1 MGTCFTQSARAR
13 RGRPLPERVEGTS
26 HAASVS
32 VCPSEYLIETEPED
46 GAGPGPEADGLGEVD
61 AERGAFEE
69 GEERDV
75 DAEADADAV
84 DDLVPLALEVSLA
97 DVVEDRA
104 DEVAERDG
112 VVEHV
117 AVDLAPERIA
127 PLEGH
132 QP

>member
-1 MGTCFTQSARAR
+1 MRYA
-13 RGRPLPERVEGTS
+13 V
-26 HAASVS
+26 SVS
-32 VCPSEYLIETEPED
+32 FCPSKHLVQPEPED
-46 GAGPGPEADGLGEVD
+46 GAGPSPQADGLGQVD

-69 GEERDV
+69 GEEGDV
-75 DAEADADAV
+75 DAQPDADAV
-84 DDLVPLALEVSLA
+84 DDLVPLPLEVRLA

-117 AVDLAPERIA
+117 AVDLPPERVA

-132 QP
+132 QPDRAAGVLAQVERPEPSAAA